1 LALRVGPE
9 TPVVDGMASH
19 LPWFAGDVDRLS
31 GNCGNVFINCVSV
44 RGTTNS
50 ELERT
55 RGIRL
60 FN

>member
-1 LALRVGPE
+1 MWL
-9 TPVVDGMASH
+9 VDASYCGNMAR
-19 LPWFAGDVDRLS
+19 GIDRLS
-31 GNCGNVFINCVSV
+31 GSLGMSWQHVSSSV